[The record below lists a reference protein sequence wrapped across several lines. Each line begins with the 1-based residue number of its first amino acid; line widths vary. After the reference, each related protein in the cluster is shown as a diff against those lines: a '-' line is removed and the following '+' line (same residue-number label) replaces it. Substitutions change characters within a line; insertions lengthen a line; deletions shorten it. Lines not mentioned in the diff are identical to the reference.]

1 MIASWMF
8 FALVGSLFQ
17 AAFVETNRVFRADA
31 RLLNFWHVV
40 LVLVL
45 FIPLIPYMAWPDD
58 RIFYALAIVVAFG
71 MGISMQILFTLA
83 RHHNGRV
90 SSMYMPL
97 EVVVTYGLWFAF
109 YPPAIEVYQADPYI
123 QTGIF
128 LAFCLFS
135 MALLLIRRNDIGWNA
150 FVAVIP
156 VAVFFGLRAVLS
168 KIAMLVGAET
178 DIVGHTLTFTF
189 VIYLAILPLAAF
201 LLKANG
207 GFAKRAALPPLKAG
221 FLCAIFSLLSFLCYM
236 MGVNLAAN
244 PAYVVM
250 MFMMVPVWLLLLHIL
265 TGVKDEA
272 SPWAGMVMIAGAAV
286 LIWFVA

>member
-45 FIPLIPYMAWPDD
+45 FIPLIPYMAWPEQ
-58 RIFYALAIVVAFG
+58 RSFYVLAVIVAFG
-71 MGISMQILFTLA
+71 MGISMQILFSLA

-97 EVVVTYGLWFAF
+97 EVVMTYGLWFAF
-109 YPPAIEVYQADPYI
+109 YPPAIEVYQADPYK

-135 MALLLIRRNDIGWNA
+135 ISLLLIRRNDIGWNA
-150 FVAVIP
+150 FIAVIP

-168 KIAMLVGAET
+168 KIAMLVGAES

-189 VIYLAILPLAAF
+189 IIYLAILPLAGF
-201 LLKANG
+201 LLMANG
-207 GFAKRAALPPLKAG
+207 GFAKRAPLPPLKAG
-221 FLCAIFSLLSFLCYM
+221 FLCAVFSLLSFLCFM

-265 TGVKDEA
+265 TGVKDDA